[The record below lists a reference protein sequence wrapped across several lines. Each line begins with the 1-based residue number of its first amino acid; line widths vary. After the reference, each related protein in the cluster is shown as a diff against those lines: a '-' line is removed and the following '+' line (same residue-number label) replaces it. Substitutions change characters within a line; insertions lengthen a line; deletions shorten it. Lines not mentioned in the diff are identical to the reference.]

1 LCGPGLKFY
10 LIIKNNTVMKKVIML
25 MAISLMVVSVLSAQE
40 KYFTKTGKINFKSK
54 ATLEN
59 IEALNKSVTAV
70 LDTKTG
76 NLQFAVLMKGFEFE
90 KALMQ
95 EHFNENY
102 VESHKYP
109 KAEFKGA
116 IANNGEINY
125 TKDGTYKAKVK
136 GQLTI
141 HGETKE
147 VETDG
152 TIQVKGGKLMTD
164 AVFGVAL
171 ADYKIE
177 IPKIVKDNIAKI
189 VSIEVDCTLDPLK

>member
-1 LCGPGLKFY
+1 
-10 LIIKNNTVMKKVIML
+10 MKKIIVM
-25 MAISLMVVSVLSAQE
+25 MAISFMITSVISAQD
-40 KYFTKTGKINFKSK
+40 KYFTKTGKINFSSK
-54 ATLEN
+54 ASLEN

-116 IANNGEINY
+116 VVNNGEINY

-136 GQLTI
+136 GQLTM

-147 VETDG
+147 VETEG
-152 TIQVKGGKLMTD
+152 TIQVKSGKILAD
-164 AVFGVAL
+164 AIFGVAL
-171 ADYKIE
+171 EDYKIE
-177 IPKIVKDNIAKI
+177 IPKVVKDNIAKT
-189 VSIEVDCTLDPLK
+189 VNIEVDCTLDPLK

>member
-1 LCGPGLKFY
+1 
-10 LIIKNNTVMKKVIML
+10 MKKVIFL
-25 MAISLMVVSVLSAQE
+25 ITLCIVGVATLSAQD
-40 KYFTKTGKINFKSK
+40 KYYTKTGKINFNSK

-70 LDTKTG
+70 LDTKSG

-102 VESHKYP
+102 IESHKYP

-116 IANNGEINY
+116 VVNNADINY
-125 TKDGTYKAKVK
+125 GKDGTYIAKVK

-141 HGETKE
+141 HGETKT

-152 TIQVKGGKLMTD
+152 KIQVKGGKVLAD
-164 AVFGVAL
+164 AVFGIAL

-177 IPKIVKDNIAKI
+177 IPNVVKNNIAKT
-189 VSIEVDCTLDPLK
+189 VNIEVDCSLDPLK

>member
-1 LCGPGLKFY
+1 
-10 LIIKNNTVMKKVIML
+10 MKKIVMFIG
-25 MAISLMVVSVLSAQE
+25 ISLLAASVLCAQD
-40 KYFTKTGKINFKSK
+40 KYYTKTGKINFNSK
-54 ATLEN
+54 ASLEN

-109 KAEFKGA
+109 KAEFKGVVT
-116 IANNGEINY
+116 NNSDINY

-136 GQLTI
+136 GKLTI
-141 HGETKE
+141 HGETND
-147 VETDG
+147 VETEG
-152 TIQVKGGKLMTD
+152 TIQVKGGKLLTD
-164 AVFGVAL
+164 ATFGVAL